1 MATPHDYVELRTR
14 SAFSFLEACSNPEDL
29 IQAAAD
35 RGHTTLALADR
46 DGVSG
51 APRFHKAARDAGLR
65 ALVGSTLSVAPLL
78 SENPNGAAGHPGS
91 RTDRG
96 DTSPSPF
103 ASPDRLLL
111 LCESPQG
118 WRRLCRMITLAH
130 SRRDKGLEAQ
140 DARARRRIRV
150 EWDELAAEAG
160 HWSVLLRG
168 DERLYPRLLERAKDV
183 FGDRLAV
190 DVSHLLDRRIEQT
203 GRRAVAMAEACG
215 VPVVASGDVR
225 CARPEDRRLLDA
237 LICLRER
244 RTLDSA
250 GRHLPPNGEGHLH
263 TREEIVRRF
272 RDHPE
277 WILRTRE
284 IAERCEFTLENLDYR
299 FPEYPLRP
307 GETQMSRLR
316 ELTRIGARERYGA
329 QPEARVPRQLAHE
342 LNVIEKLDLA
352 GYFLIVEDIS
362 SFARRERILCQ
373 GRGSAANSAVCYALG
388 ITAVDPVR
396 MELLFERFLSEER
409 GEWPDIDID
418 LPSGPQREKVIQYVF
433 KKYGRSGAAMT
444 ANVITYRIK
453 MAVREMGKVLGQDPE
468 AVGRLSKLVAR
479 LDFPAMP
486 RGSAGERRANQADA
500 QKELPG
506 ENRERAPDP
515 QEEVQREFLQ
525 RLKEARLDPESPDVQ
540 HWIDLIRA
548 VQGLPRHLG
557 QHSGGIVIAAG
568 RLDEVVPIEPA
579 TMVDRRIVQWDKD
592 DCADMGIIK
601 IDLLGLGMLAALE
614 ETIPLIRKHEG
625 KRVDLAKLPPDD
637 PKTYAMMRRADTV
650 GVFQIESR
658 AQMATL
664 PRLKPKTFYDLV
676 VEIAII
682 RPGPIVGQM
691 VHPYLNRRAG
701 REPVVYPHES
711 LRPILERTLGVPLFQ
726 EQLLRIAMVAAGFSG
741 GEAEEL
747 RRAMG
752 FKRSTER
759 MVKIEKRL
767 RSGMRRKGFTREA
780 EDQIVLHISS
790 FALYGFPESHSAS
803 FALIAYASSYL
814 KCHHPAA
821 FLAGLLRAQPMGF
834 YSPATLVKDA
844 QRHGVE
850 VRPVDVLFS
859 GEQADLETGSIDGN
873 RRQGPPAVRIGLDA
887 VGKLARKTA
896 ARIVEERKRDGF
908 QDLGNFVRR
917 VAPNRDEL
925 DSLAELGALARL
937 RGASGARRDVLWQVA
952 ALERDPNSLFAGRE
966 IARSSQSVARGRTS
980 GPDPARNNSSRP
992 NDRHLYEEASSP
1004 LHPMD
1009 DIEETLA
1016 DYRIS
1021 GLTTGD
1027 HLIGHLRP
1035 ALEARG
1041 VTSAAQLRETPDGA
1055 YVRIAGHAIVRQ
1067 RPGSA
1072 KGFCFVTL
1080 EDETGLSNAV
1090 LTPDQAARFRV
1101 PLHQASLLEIAGPL
1115 QRVDGVIH
1123 VRARELKP
1131 LDLGEARRPI
1141 PAMPTNEEQP
1151 SGSEPRPRKPKMPR
1165 SHDYR

>member
-1 MATPHDYVELRTR
+1 MERKYGMPTPLDYVELRTR
-14 SAFSFLEACSNPEDL
+14 SAFSFLEGCSNPEDL
-29 IQAAAD
+29 VSAAAE
-35 RGHTTLALADR
+35 RGHDTLALADR
-46 DGVSG
+46 DSVSG
-51 APRFHKAARDAGLR
+51 APRFHRAAREAGLR
-65 ALVGSTLSVAPLL
+65 ALVGSVVSV
-78 SENPNGAAGHPGS
+78 GAARLSSGPLGDPTRAEGS
-91 RTDRG
+91 G
-96 DTSPSPF
+96 GIPEVE
-103 ASPDRLLL
+103 PDRVTL
-111 LCESPQG
+111 LCESQEG
-118 WRRLCRMITLAH
+118 WRRLCRLLTRAH
-130 SRRDKGLEAQ
+130 ARRDKALETR
-140 DARARRRIRV
+140 DVRARWRIQV
-150 EWDELAAEAG
+150 GWDELASEAG

-168 DERLYPRLLERAKDV
+168 DERLRPELLRNARDA
-183 FGDRLAV
+183 FGDRLSV
-190 DVSHLLDRRIEQT
+190 DVSHLLDQRIERI
-203 GRRAVAMAEACG
+203 GRRAADLAAAHG
-215 VPVVASGDVR
+215 VPVVATGDVR

-244 RTLDSA
+244 RTLDTA
-250 GRHLPPNGEGHLH
+250 GRFLPPNGEGHLQS
-263 TREEIVRRF
+263 REEIVRRF
-272 RDHPE
+272 RDRPA

-284 IAERCEFTLENLDYR
+284 IAERCEFTLGNLDYR

-329 QPEARVPRQLAHE
+329 HPEERVRRQLAHE
-342 LNVIEKLDLA
+342 LDVIEKLDLA

-362 SFARRERILCQ
+362 SFASRSGILCQ

-396 MELLFERFLSEER
+396 MDLLFERFLSEER

-418 LPSGPQREKVIQYVF
+418 LPSGDQREKVIQYVF
-433 KKYGRSGAAMT
+433 SKYGRAGAAMT

-468 AVGRLSKLVAR
+468 AIGRLSKLVAR
-479 LDFPAMP
+479 LDFPSAP
-486 RGSAGERRANQADA
+486 RGSASERRANEAAA
-500 QKELPG
+500 QERGEDPRAEVERELEG
-506 ENRERAPDP
+506 RLREA
-515 QEEVQREFLQ
+515 
-525 RLKEARLDPESPDVQ
+525 KLDPTSPDVR
-540 HWIDLIRA
+540 HWMHLVRA

-557 QHSGGIVIAAG
+557 QHSGGVVIAAG

-614 ETIPLIRKHEG
+614 ETIPLIRQHEG
-625 KRVDLAKLPPDD
+625 RHVELAQLPPDD

-676 VEIAII
+676 VEIALI

-701 REPVVYPHES
+701 REPVTYPHES

-752 FKRSTER
+752 FKRSVER
-759 MVKIEKRL
+759 MGAIEERL
-767 RSGMRRKGFTREA
+767 RSGMRARGYSREA
-780 EDQIVLHISS
+780 EDQIVLGISS

-821 FLAGLLRAQPMGF
+821 FLVGLLRAQPMGF

-850 VRPVDVLFS
+850 VRPIDVLFS
-859 GEQADLETGSIDGN
+859 NARADLEVGSPTRN
-873 RRQGPPAVRIGLDA
+873 RQAGPPAVRIGLDA
-887 VGKLARKTA
+887 VGHLKATTA
-896 ARIVEERKRDGF
+896 ERIVATRRAGGF
-908 QDLGNFVRR
+908 EDLGDFVRR
-917 VAPNRDEL
+917 VAPDRREL
-925 DSLAELGALARL
+925 DALAELGAFGRL
-937 RGASGARRDVLWQVA
+937 RGAPKGRRDALWQVA
-952 ALERDPNSLFAGRE
+952 ALERDPDSLFAGRE
-966 IARSSQSVARGRTS
+966 IARAGDRGANAGDRGAHAGR
-980 GPDPARNNSSRP
+980 GPNG
-992 NDRHLYEEASSP
+992 SP
-1004 LHPMD
+1004 LAPMD
-1009 DIEETLA
+1009 EIEETLT

-1027 HLIGHLRP
+1027 HLMAHLRP
-1035 ALEARG
+1035 ALERRG
-1041 VTSAAQLRETPDGA
+1041 IVSAAGLRDVPDGA
-1055 YVRIAGHAIVRQ
+1055 FVRVAGHAIVRQ

-1090 LTPDQAARFRV
+1090 LTPDQAVRFRV
-1101 PLHQASLLEIAGPL
+1101 PLHQAALLEIAGPL
-1115 QRVDGVIH
+1115 QRVDGVLH
-1123 VRARELKP
+1123 VRAREVLP
-1131 LDLGEARRPI
+1131 LDLSGAALSTGRDRRHGADAPRRR
-1141 PAMPTNEEQP
+1141 
-1151 SGSEPRPRKPKMPR
+1151 SGPDDRKPKLPR

>member
-1 MATPHDYVELRTR
+1 MASPRDYVELRAQ

-29 IQAAAD
+29 IEAAAE
-35 RGHTTLALADR
+35 RGHETLALADR

-51 APRFHKAARDAGLR
+51 APRFHKAAQQAGLR
-65 ALVGSTLSVAPLL
+65 ALVGSAISV
-78 SENPNGAAGHPGS
+78 GDGHG
-91 RTDRG
+91 TDR
-96 DTSPSPF
+96 F
-103 ASPDRLLL
+103 AAPDRVTL
-111 LCESPQG
+111 LCESPEG
-118 WRRLCRMITLAH
+118 WRRLCRMITRAH
-130 SRRDKGLEAQ
+130 SRRDKALEAR
-140 DARARRRIRV
+140 DTRARNLIRV
-150 EWDELAAEAG
+150 GWDELEPEAG

-168 DERLYPRLLERAKDV
+168 DERLNPALLDRAHRT

-190 DVSHLLDRRIEQT
+190 DVSHSLSRRTERIGRHAAEMAESRRI
-203 GRRAVAMAEACG
+203 
-215 VPVVASGDVR
+215 PVIASGDVR
-225 CARPEDRRLLDA
+225 CAWPQERRLLDA

-244 RTLDSA
+244 KTLDTA

-272 RDHPE
+272 RDRPE
-277 WILRTRE
+277 WILGTRA

-299 FPEYPLRP
+299 FPSFPLEP
-307 GETQMSRLR
+307 GETQMGRLR
-316 ELTRIGARERYGA
+316 ELTRIGARARYGA
-329 QPEARVPRQLAHE
+329 RPDSRVLKQLATE
-342 LNVIEKLDLA
+342 LEVIEKLDLA

-362 SFARRERILCQ
+362 SYARVHRILCQ

-388 ITAVDPVR
+388 ITAVDPVG
-396 MELLFERFLSEER
+396 MDLLFERFLSEER

-418 LPSGPQREKVIQYVF
+418 LPSGDQREKVIQYVF
-433 KKYGRSGAAMT
+433 SKYGVAGSAMT

-453 MAVREMGKVLGQDPE
+453 MAVREMGKVLGQNPE
-468 AVGRLSKLVAR
+468 AIDRLSKLVAR
-479 LDFPAMP
+479 LDFPALP
-486 RGSAGERRANQADA
+486 RGSAGERRANDA
-500 QKELPG
+500 EAEARG
-506 ENRERAPDP
+506 EDPRA
-515 QEEVQREFLQ
+515 EVQREFLA
-525 RLKEARLDPESPDVQ
+525 RLREAKLDPESPDVQ
-540 HWIDLIRA
+540 HWIDLVRA

-614 ETIPLIRKHEG
+614 ETIPLIRKHED
-625 KRVDLAKLPPDD
+625 VEIDLAHLPADD
-637 PKTYAMMRRADTV
+637 PKTYAMMRRADTI

-701 REPVVYPHES
+701 REPVEYPHPS
-711 LRPILERTLGVPLFQ
+711 LEPILERTLGVPLFQ
-726 EQLLRIAMVAAGFSG
+726 EQLLRIAMVAAGFTG

-752 FKRSTER
+752 FKRSMER
-759 MVKIEKRL
+759 MEKIEERL
-767 RSGMRRKGFTREA
+767 RAGMRRQGFSREA
-780 EDQIVLHISS
+780 EDQIVLHVSS

-821 FLAGLLRAQPMGF
+821 FLVGLLRAQPMGF
-834 YSPATLVKDA
+834 YSAATLVKDA
-844 QRHGVE
+844 QRHDVE

-859 GEQADLETGSIDGN
+859 NEQADLEEGSPTRT
-873 RRQGPPAVRIGLDA
+873 RRRGPPAVRLGLDA
-887 VGKLARKTA
+887 VGHLKAATA
-896 ARIVEERKRDGF
+896 ERIVTERRDGGF
-908 QDLGNFVRR
+908 EDLGDFVRR
-917 VAPNRDEL
+917 TAPDRGEL
-925 DSLAELGALARL
+925 EALAELGALARL
-937 RGASGARRDVLWQVA
+937 HGAPKGRRDALWQVA
-952 ALERDPNSLFAGRE
+952 ALERDPGSLFAGRE
-966 IARSSQSVARGRTS
+966 IARPSRSEKASPVGRTKD
-980 GPDPARNNSSRP
+980 DPPA
-992 NDRHLYEEASSP
+992 P
-1004 LHPMD
+1004 LAPMD
-1009 DIEETLA
+1009 ALDETLA
-1016 DYRIS
+1016 DYRLA
-1021 GLTTGD
+1021 GLTTD
-1027 HLIGHLRP
+1027 VHLMAHLRES
-1035 ALEARG
+1035 LDRRG
-1041 VTSAAQLRETPDGA
+1041 VLSATRLRDTPDGA
-1055 YVRIAGHAIVRQ
+1055 WVRVAGHAIVRQ

-1090 LTPDQAARFRV
+1090 LTPDISARFRV

-1123 VRARELKP
+1123 VRAREIVP
-1131 LDLGEARRPI
+1131 VDLSEARVPGPGGRRP
-1141 PAMPTNEEQP
+1141 A
-1151 SGSEPRPRKPKMPR
+1151 RPDERKPRMPR

>member
-1 MATPHDYVELRTR
+1 MPSPLSPQDYVELRTR
-14 SAFSFLEACSNPEDL
+14 SAFSFLEGASNPEDL
-29 IQAAAD
+29 IQAAVD
-35 RGHTTLALADR
+35 QGHETLALADR

-51 APRFHKAARDAGLR
+51 SPRFHRAAQQAGIR
-65 ALVGSTLSVAPLL
+65 ALTGASVSVGGLNALEGAAPL
-78 SENPNGAAGHPGS
+78 AA
-91 RTDRG
+91 
-96 DTSPSPF
+96 
-103 ASPDRLLL
+103 PDRVLL
-111 LCESPQG
+111 LCESQEG
-118 WRRLCRMITLAH
+118 WRRLCRMLSLAH
-130 SRRDKGLEAQ
+130 SRRDKGLEAR
-140 DARARRRIRV
+140 DARARNRV
-150 EWDELAAEAG
+150 QLSWDELESEAG

-168 DERLYPRLLERAKDV
+168 DERLHPALLDRAHQT

-190 DVSHLLDRRIEQT
+190 DVSHLLDRRIEAI
-203 GRRAVAMAEACG
+203 GRRAAEMAMDRRI
-215 VPVVASGDVR
+215 PVVATGDVR
-225 CARPEDRRLLDA
+225 CARASDRRLLDA

-244 RTLDSA
+244 RTLDTV

-277 WILRTRE
+277 WILQSRA
-284 IAERCEFTLENLDYR
+284 IAERCEFTLENLDYH
-299 FPEYPLRP
+299 FPEYPLAP

-316 ELTRIGARERYGA
+316 ELTRIGARERYGDA
-329 QPEARVPRQLAHE
+329 PSERVRNQLAHE
-342 LNVIEKLDLA
+342 LDVIEKLDLA

-362 SFARRERILCQ
+362 SFARMQRILCQ

-388 ITAVDPVR
+388 ITAVDPVG
-396 MELLFERFLSEER
+396 MDLLFERFLSEER

-418 LPSGPQREKVIQYVF
+418 LPSGDQREKVIQYVF
-433 KKYGRSGAAMT
+433 SKYGHSGSAMT

-468 AVGRLSKLVAR
+468 AIGRLSKLVAR

-486 RGSAGERRANQADA
+486 RSSAAERGAADD
-500 QKELPG
+500 EG
-506 ENRERAPDP
+506 P
-515 QEEVQREFLQ
+515 QSEVEAEFLQ
-525 RLKEARLDPESPDVQ
+525 RLREAKLDPESPDVQ
-540 HWIDLIRA
+540 NWILLTRE

-579 TMVDRRIVQWDKD
+579 TMVDRRIVQWDKE

-614 ETIPLIRKHEG
+614 ETIPLIRRHEG

-752 FKRSTER
+752 FKRSAER
-759 MVKIEKRL
+759 MTAIEERL
-767 RSGMRRKGFTREA
+767 RAGMRRRGFTKEA

-821 FLAGLLRAQPMGF
+821 FLTGLLRAQPMGF

-850 VRPVDVLFS
+850 VRSVDVLFS
-859 GEQADLETGSIDGN
+859 NVQADLEPGSTDRH
-873 RRQGPPAVRIGLDA
+873 RRSLPPAVRIGLDS
-887 VGKLARKTA
+887 VGGLNRRTA
-896 ARIVEERKRDGF
+896 DRIVEERRREGF
-908 QDLGNFVRR
+908 LDLGDFVRR
-917 VAPNRDEL
+917 IAPDRDEL
-925 DSLAELGALARL
+925 DALAELGALSRL
-937 RGASGARRDVLWQVA
+937 RGAPDGRRDALWQVA
-952 ALERDPNSLFAGRE
+952 ALERDPRSLFAGRE
-966 IARSSQSVARGRTS
+966 IARPAKPANAPQTSTPRTT
-980 GPDPARNNSSRP
+980 
-992 NDRHLYEEASSP
+992 SP
-1004 LHPMD
+1004 LQAMNE
-1009 DIEETLA
+1009 IEETLA
-1016 DYRIS
+1016 DYRLS
-1021 GLTTGD
+1021 GLTTGT
-1027 HLIGHLRP
+1027 HLMGHLRA
-1035 ALEARG
+1035 ALDRRG
-1041 VTSAAQLRETPDGA
+1041 ILSAAQLKETPDGS

-1101 PLHQASLLEIAGPL
+1101 PLHQATLLEFAGPL

-1123 VRARELKP
+1123 VRAREVIP
-1131 LDLGEARRPI
+1131 LDLSEARTNQHM
-1141 PAMPTNEEQP
+1141 PA
-1151 SGSEPRPRKPKMPR
+1151 

>member
-1 MATPHDYVELRTR
+1 MPSPRDYVELRAR

-29 IQAAAD
+29 VEAAAEK
-35 RGHTTLALADR
+35 GHETLALADR

-51 APRFHKAARDAGLR
+51 APRFHKAARQAGLR
-65 ALVGSTLSVAPLL
+65 ALVGSTVSVGTVGAEEAEGAFEGAGAGRGAPLA
-78 SENPNGAAGHPGS
+78 E
-91 RTDRG
+91 
-96 DTSPSPF
+96 
-103 ASPDRLLL
+103 PDRVTL
-111 LCESPQG
+111 LCESPEG
-118 WRRLCRMITLAH
+118 WRRLCRILTKAH
-130 SRRDKGLEAQ
+130 GRRDKMLEAR
-140 DARARRRIRV
+140 DPRARNRIRV
-150 EWDELAAEAG
+150 GWDELEAEAG

-168 DERLYPRLLERAKDV
+168 DERLRPALLDRASRA

-190 DVSHLLDRRIEQT
+190 DVSDSLVRRTAQIARHAADMAEDRRI
-203 GRRAVAMAEACG
+203 R
-215 VPVVASGDVR
+215 VVASGDVR
-225 CARPEDRRLLDA
+225 CAWPQDRRLLDA

-244 RTLDSA
+244 RTLDTA

-272 RDHPE
+272 RDHPA
-277 WILRTRE
+277 WILGTRA
-284 IAERCEFTLENLDYR
+284 IAERCAFTLDDLDYR
-299 FPEYPLRP
+299 FPAFPLAP
-307 GETQMSRLR
+307 GETQMNRLR
-316 ELTRIGARERYGA
+316 ELTRIGARNRYGA
-329 QPEARVPRQLAHE
+329 RPGPRVRAQLAHE
-342 LNVIEKLDLA
+342 LDLIEKLDLA

-362 SFARRERILCQ
+362 SYSRRHGILCQ

-388 ITAVDPVR
+388 ITAVDPVG
-396 MELLFERFLSEER
+396 MDLLFERFLSEER

-433 KKYGRSGAAMT
+433 GKYGLAGSAMT

-468 AVGRLSKLVAR
+468 AIGRLSKLVAR

-486 RGSAGERRANQADA
+486 RGSAGERRANDA
-500 QKELPG
+500 AATARG
-506 ENRERAPDP
+506 EDP
-515 QEEVQREFLQ
+515 QAEVQQEFV
-525 RLKEARLDPESPDVQ
+525 ARLREAKLDPDSPDVR
-540 HWIDLIRA
+540 HWIDLVRA

-579 TMVDRRIVQWDKD
+579 TMADRRIVQWDKD
-592 DCADMGIIK
+592 DCSDRGIIK

-614 ETIPLIRKHEG
+614 ETIPLIRRHEG
-625 KRVDLAKLPPDD
+625 VEVDLAHLPQDD
-637 PKTYAMMRRADTV
+637 PRTYAMMRRADTV

-691 VHPYLNRRAG
+691 VHPYLDRRAG
-701 REPVVYPHES
+701 RAPVEYPHPS
-711 LRPILERTLGVPLFQ
+711 LEPILERTLGVPLFQ

-752 FKRSTER
+752 FKRSAER
-759 MVKIEKRL
+759 MVKIEERL
-767 RSGMRRKGFTREA
+767 REGMRRQGYSREA
-780 EDQIVLHISS
+780 EDQIVLQISS

-821 FLAGLLRAQPMGF
+821 FLVGLLRAQPMGF
-834 YSPATLVKDA
+834 YSAATLVKDA

-850 VRPVDVLFS
+850 IRPVDVLFS
-859 GEQADLETGSIDGN
+859 RERADLEEGSPT
-873 RRQGPPAVRIGLDA
+873 RHRQRGAPAVRIGLDA
-887 VGKLARKTA
+887 VGGLKATTAR
-896 ARIVEERKRDGF
+896 RIVQARQAGGF
-908 QDLGNFVRR
+908 EDLADFVRR
-917 VAPNRDEL
+917 TAPDRHEL
-925 DSLAELGALARL
+925 DALAELGVLARL
-937 RGASGARRDVLWQVA
+937 PGAAKTRRDALWQVA

-966 IARSSQSVARGRTS
+966 IARASGAKDEAPLDPRRGPT
-980 GPDPARNNSSRP
+980 
-992 NDRHLYEEASSP
+992 SP
-1004 LHPMD
+1004 LEPMD
-1009 DIEETLA
+1009 ALEETLA
-1016 DYRIS
+1016 DYRLS
-1021 GLTTGD
+1021 GLTTD
-1027 HLIGHLRP
+1027 VHLMGHLR
-1035 ALEARG
+1035 ADLERRG
-1041 VTSAAQLRETPDGA
+1041 VLSAAQLRETPDGA
-1055 YVRIAGHAIVRQ
+1055 WVRIAGHAIVRQ

-1072 KGFCFVTL
+1072 KGYCFVTL

-1090 LTPDQAARFRV
+1090 LTPEISARFRV

-1123 VRARELKP
+1123 VRAKQIVP
-1131 LDLGEARRPI
+1131 VDLRPVRV
-1141 PAMPTNEEQP
+1141 PGSGP
-1151 SGSEPRPRKPKMPR
+1151 SRTSRTVSRKPKLPR

>member
-1 MATPHDYVELRTR
+1 MATPRDYVELRAR

-29 IQAAAD
+29 VQAAAE

-46 DGVSG
+46 NGVSG

-78 SENPNGAAGHPGS
+78 PPSLERSEKSDRSTGS
-91 RTDRG
+91 EDPPAFT
-96 DTSPSPF
+96 
-103 ASPDRLLL
+103 APDQLLL
-111 LCESPQG
+111 LCESPEG

-130 SRRDKGLEAQ
+130 SRRNKGLEAQ
-140 DARARRRIRV
+140 DARARHRIRV

-168 DERLYPRLLERAKDV
+168 DERLHPRLIQRAKDV
-183 FGDRLAV
+183 FGDRLAI

-203 GRRAVAMAEACG
+203 GRRAVAMAETCG

-250 GRHLPPNGEGHLH
+250 GRHLPTNGEGYLH
-263 TREEIVRRF
+263 TREEILRRF

-277 WILRTRE
+277 WIMRTRE

-316 ELTRIGARERYGA
+316 ELTRIGSRERYGA
-329 QPEARVPRQLAHE
+329 HPEERVPRQLARE
-342 LNVIEKLDLA
+342 LDVIEKLDLA

-433 KKYGRSGAAMT
+433 EKYGHSGAAMT

-468 AVGRLSKLVAR
+468 AIGRLSKLVAR
-479 LDFPAMP
+479 LDFPALP
-486 RGSAGERRANQADA
+486 RGSAGERRANQAAARKGGAGRKPD
-500 QKELPG
+500 QSE
-506 ENRERAPDP
+506 DP
-515 QEEVQREFLQ
+515 QDEVQREFLQ
-525 RLKEARLDPESPDVQ
+525 RLKEARLDPNSPDVQ
-540 HWIDLIRA
+540 HWIDLIHA

-579 TMVDRRIVQWDKD
+579 TMIDRRIVQWDKD
-592 DCADMGIIK
+592 DCSDMGIIK

-614 ETIPLIRKHEG
+614 ETIPLIRRHEG
-625 KRVDLAKLPPDD
+625 KTVDLAKLPVDD
-637 PKTYAMMRRADTV
+637 PNTYAMMRRADTV

-759 MVKIEKRL
+759 MVKIEERL
-767 RSGMRRKGFTREA
+767 RAGMRRRGFTREA

-821 FLAGLLRAQPMGF
+821 FLVGLLRAQPMGF

-859 GEQADLETGSIDGN
+859 GEQADLEVGSIDRN

-887 VGKLARKTA
+887 VGKLTRKTA
-896 ARIVEERKRDGF
+896 MRIVEERRRDGF
-908 QDLGNFVRR
+908 EDLGDFVRR
-917 VAPNRDEL
+917 IAPKRDEL
-925 DSLAELGALARL
+925 DSLAELGALSRL

-966 IARSSQSVARGRTS
+966 IARSSVAR
-980 GPDPARNNSSRP
+980 
-992 NDRHLYEEASSP
+992 DRAAERADVEHLSPSQTEEPHPYKGSTSP
-1004 LHPMD
+1004 LQPMD
-1009 DIEETLA
+1009 EIEETLA
-1016 DYRIS
+1016 DYRIA

-1035 ALEARG
+1035 TLEARG
-1041 VTSAAQLRETPDGA
+1041 ILSAAQLRETPDGA

-1123 VRARELKP
+1123 VRARELLP
-1131 LDLGEARRPI
+1131 LDLSEARRPVVAK
-1141 PAMPTNEEQP
+1141 PGSENPTSE
-1151 SGSEPRPRKPKMPR
+1151 SGSGPRPRKPKMPR

>member
-1 MATPHDYVELRTR
+1 MATPQDYVELRTR

-29 IQAAAD
+29 IEAAAAA
-35 RGHTTLALADR
+35 GHETLALADR

-51 APRFHKAARDAGLR
+51 APRFHKAAQQAGLR
-65 ALVGSTLSVAPLL
+65 ALVGSSV
-78 SENPNGAAGHPGS
+78 SVGAGEGFGA
-91 RTDRG
+91 DG
-96 DTSPSPF
+96 DPF
-103 ASPDRLLL
+103 AEPDRATL
-111 LCESPQG
+111 LCESPEG
-118 WRRLCRMITLAH
+118 WRRLCRLITKAH
-130 SRRDKGLEAQ
+130 ARRDKALEAR
-140 DARARRRIRV
+140 DTRARNLIRV
-150 EWDELAAEAG
+150 DWDELEAEAG
-160 HWSVLLRG
+160 HWSVLVRG
-168 DERLYPRLLERAKDV
+168 DARLRPALLDRAHRA

-190 DVSHLLDRRIEQT
+190 DVSHLLDRRTERT
-203 GRRAVAMAEACG
+203 GRFAAEMAESRKI
-215 VPVVASGDVR
+215 PVVASGDVR
-225 CARPEDRRLLDA
+225 CAWPKQRRLLDA

-244 RTLDSA
+244 RTLETA
-250 GRHLPPNGEGHLH
+250 GRCLPPNGEGHLH

-272 RDHPE
+272 RDRPE
-277 WILRTRE
+277 WILGTRA

-299 FPEYPLRP
+299 FPAFPLDP

-316 ELTRIGARERYGA
+316 ELTRIGARNRYGDR
-329 QPEARVPRQLAHE
+329 PSDRVRKQLAYE
-342 LNVIEKLDLA
+342 LDVIEKLDLA

-362 SFARRERILCQ
+362 SFARTRRILCQ

-388 ITAVDPVR
+388 ITAVDPVG
-396 MELLFERFLSEER
+396 MDLLFERFLSEER

-418 LPSGPQREKVIQYVF
+418 LPSGDQREKVIQYVF
-433 KKYGRSGAAMT
+433 SKYGVSGSAMT
-444 ANVITYRIK
+444 ANVISYRIK

-468 AVGRLSKLVAR
+468 AIGRLSKLVAR

-486 RGSAGERRANQADA
+486 RGSAGERRANEATA
-500 QKELPG
+500 EERG
-506 ENRERAPDP
+506 EDP
-515 QEEVQREFLQ
+515 HAEVQREFLA
-525 RLKEARLDPESPDVQ
+525 RLREARLDPASPDVR
-540 HWIDLIRA
+540 HWIDLVRA

-579 TMVDRRIVQWDKD
+579 TMKDRRIVQWDKD

-614 ETIPLIRKHEG
+614 ETIPLIRRHEDVE
-625 KRVDLAKLPPDD
+625 VDLARLPQDD
-637 PKTYAMMRRADTV
+637 PKTYAMMRRADTI

-701 REPVVYPHES
+701 REPVAYPHPS
-711 LRPILERTLGVPLFQ
+711 LEPILERTLGVPLFQ

-752 FKRSTER
+752 FKRSADR
-759 MVKIEKRL
+759 MARIEEQL
-767 RSGMRRKGFTREA
+767 RAGMRRRGFPREA

-821 FLAGLLRAQPMGF
+821 FLVGLLRAQPMGF

-844 QRHGVE
+844 QRHEVE
-850 VRPVDVLFS
+850 IRPVDVLFS
-859 GEQADLETGSIDGN
+859 NAQADLEEGSPARN
-873 RRQGPPAVRIGLDA
+873 RRRGRPAVRIGLDA
-887 VGKLARKTA
+887 VGGLKATTAGRIVA
-896 ARIVEERKRDGF
+896 ARRDGGF
-908 QDLGNFVRR
+908 EDLGDFVRR
-917 VAPNRDEL
+917 TAPDRDEL
-925 DSLAELGALARL
+925 ESLAELGALGRL
-937 RGASGARRDVLWQVA
+937 RGAPKGRRDALWQVA
-952 ALERDPNSLFAGRE
+952 ALERDPRSLFAGRE
-966 IARSSQSVARGRTS
+966 IARPSRSEEDAFAPLAHSKRGS
-980 GPDPARNNSSRP
+980 GAGPD
-992 NDRHLYEEASSP
+992 SP
-1004 LHPMD
+1004 LEPMD
-1009 DIEETLA
+1009 PLEETLA
-1016 DYRIS
+1016 DYRLS
-1021 GLTTGD
+1021 GLTTD
-1027 HLIGHLRP
+1027 VHLMAHLR
-1035 ALEARG
+1035 ASLDRRG
-1041 VTSAAQLRETPDGA
+1041 VLSAAKLRDTPDGA
-1055 YVRIAGHAIVRQ
+1055 WVRVAGHAIVRQ

-1090 LTPDQAARFRV
+1090 LTPDISARFRV
-1101 PLHQASLLEIAGPL
+1101 PLHQAALLEIAGPL
-1115 QRVDGVIH
+1115 QRVEGVIH
-1123 VRARELKP
+1123 VRAKEIVP
-1131 LDLGEARRPI
+1131 VDPSEARDASP
-1141 PAMPTNEEQP
+1141 E
-1151 SGSEPRPRKPKMPR
+1151 RPRRSRPDERKPRMPP